1 MRLELGCGEALQGK
15 VTADSCERCWKY
27 RRERMR
33 PDGTRESEPT
43 EDYVF
48 SLWKRLCEIQVG
60 TERHIS
66 NYSCRV
72 WWLLNDV

>member
-1 MRLELGCGEALQGK
+1 MDVRLELGCGEALQGK

-48 SLWKRLCEIQVG
+48 SLCKRL
-60 TERHIS
+60 
-66 NYSCRV
+66 
-72 WWLLNDV
+72 